1 MKWTRKELEQIG
13 SPITFDEDAVV
24 EDSEFAGTVLIHG
37 VKDVHVSGTGWLMDE
52 EDRFACDMQISCK
65 MICPD
70 SITGEDLEIPL
81 ETESQEVYSFVDT
94 DEEDVRVV
102 KDEVIDLL
110 PAVIDAIMLEV
121 PISVTDAD
129 ESEYP
134 SGDGWVVMSEA
145 EYQESRKDQID
156 PRLAKMKEFKNE

>member
-13 SPITFDEDAVV
+13 TPITFDEDALV
-24 EDSEFAGTVLIHG
+24 EDGEFGDSVLIHG
-37 VKDVHVSGTGWLMDE
+37 TKDVHVSGTGWLMEE
-52 EDRFACDMQISCK
+52 EDRFACDLHISGK

-70 SITGEDLEIPL
+70 AITGDDLEIPFD
-81 ETESQEVYSFVDT
+81 TESQEVYSFVET
-94 DEEDVRVV
+94 DEEDIRVV